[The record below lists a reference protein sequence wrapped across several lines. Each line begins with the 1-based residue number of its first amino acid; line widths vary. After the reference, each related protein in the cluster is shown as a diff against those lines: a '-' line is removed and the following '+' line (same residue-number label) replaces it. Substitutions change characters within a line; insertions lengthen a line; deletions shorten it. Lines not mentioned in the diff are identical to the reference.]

1 MNYDNTIKDLFRQ
14 LRREDERRAPSFNLL
29 VSRVRQ
35 RTATV
40 RRLPIVARL
49 AGAVAGIAL
58 TSFTLVSVRPSPM
71 DQEFARIVETGKP
84 VAQWRAA
91 TDVLLKSP
99 NARLLRSVP
108 KLGETFADM
117 NIKFE

>member
-14 LRREDERRAPSFNLL
+14 LRREDERRAPSFDLL

-35 RTATV
+35 SVSSV
-40 RRLPIVARL
+40 RRMPFAARL
-49 AGAVAGIAL
+49 AGAIAGIAL
-58 TSFTLVSVRPSPM
+58 TSFTLVSVRPPAA
-71 DQEFARIVETGKP
+71 DREFARTVEAGKP
-84 VAQWRAA
+84 VAQWRAQ

-99 NARLLRSVP
+99 SARLLRSVP

>member
-1 MNYDNTIKDLFRQ
+1 MNYDNAIKDLFRQ
-14 LRREDERRAPSFNLL
+14 LRREDERRAPSFDPL
-29 VSRVRQ
+29 VSGIRKRK
-35 RTATV
+35 AAV

-49 AGAVAGIAL
+49 AGVLAGVAL
-58 TSFTLVSVRPSPM
+58 TSFTLVSVRLSGA
-71 DQEFARIVETGKP
+71 DQEFARTVEAGKP
-84 VAQWRAA
+84 VAQWRAP

-99 NARLLRSVP
+99 NNRLMRGVP